1 MCTCRLGL
9 LRAQPPFSRARTLAR
24 HTGVVDAAKLK
35 EVEDICLSF
44 LSREMGVY
52 TAEVALAQA
61 RDINGLRAVFGMALI
76 AAGLVAIDGRLFNR
90 RRP

>member
-1 MCTCRLGL
+1 MCVCTCRLGL

-61 RDINGLRAVFGMALI
+61 RDINGLRAVFGEVR
-76 AAGLVAIDGRLFNR
+76 GVGGGV
-90 RRP
+90 